1 MQAGQKPRFSATGL
15 AVSTRFFRIPRMA
28 RLGPLGAAIIALPLA
43 RSARAARPRARL
55 HACRAA
61 GPHTGCPWWAHSGD
75 PLLDT
80 LVSEALAR
88 EPAPSCALPPPLCP
102 PAWRARCTGWARP
115 IAGRRH
121 GRQQAARRLA
131 SAQDIALA
139 YLRARGWQARFP
151 SASPAPPC

>member
-1 MQAGQKPRFSATGL
+1 LRDQRGLRALAPASTPAVQQAPCR
-15 AVSTRFFRIPRMA
+15 
-28 RLGPLGAAIIALPLA
+28 LPLV
-43 RSARAARPRARL
+43 
-55 HACRAA
+55 
-61 GPHTGCPWWAHSGD
+61 GHSGD

-115 IAGRRH
+115 MRGRRH